1 MSFDDQYNKWKETT
15 LKKSLDK
22 FKERKELFETSA
34 GIEVPRVALPAST
47 TGQEK
52 AVPPLPFGHD
62 VSASETYLE
71 KLGFPGEYPYTRG
84 VQPTMYRS
92 RFWTMRQYAGFS
104 TAEDSNKRYRYLLG
118 QGQTGLSVAF
128 DLPTQIGYDA
138 DDPIAEG
145 EVGKVGVSISSVHDM
160 AQLFDQIPLDKVS
173 TSMTINAPAGV
184 LLAMYIAVAKR
195 QGADISKIRGTIQND
210 ILKEY
215 VARGTYIFPP
225 EPSMRLVTD
234 IFQYCAKDVPNWNT
248 ISISGYH
255 IREAGSTAVQEVA
268 FTLANGMAYVEAALK
283 AGLNVDEF
291 AGQLSF
297 FFNAHNNFLEEVA
310 KFRAARR
317 LWATIMRERFKAQK
331 PSSWQLRFHTQTAGS
346 TLTAQQPENNVVRV
360 TVQALSAV
368 LGGTQSL
375 HTNSMDEALWLPT
388 EKAVRVALRTQQ
400 IIAHE
405 SGVADSVDPLA
416 GSYLIEYLTDEIEK
430 GAQEYIAKID
440 DMGGALQSIEKGFMQ
455 NEIQNAA
462 YAAQQAIERGEQV
475 VVGVNQFAVD
485 EVLTLERLKVDP
497 AIELG
502 QKAKLKALR
511 ETRDQRLVDELLGKL
526 VIAAKGTENLMP
538 LFIEC
543 VENDITLGEI
553 CNALRGVW
561 GEYVAEGF

>member
-1 MSFDDQYNKWKETT
+1 MTINDQYNKWKETT
-15 LKKSLDK
+15 LKRSLDK
-22 FKERKELFETSA
+22 FKERKERFETSA
-34 GIEVPRVALPAST
+34 GIELPRVALPDSNGLDT
-47 TGQEK
+47 PRQEQ
-52 AVPPLPFGHD
+52 AGLLDQQYV
-62 VSASETYLE
+62 E
-71 KLGFPGEYPYTRG
+71 KLNFPGEYPFTRG

-104 TAEDSNKRYRYLLG
+104 TAEESNKRYRYLL
-118 QGQTGLSVAF
+118 QHGQTGLSVAF

-138 DDPIAEG
+138 DDPIAAG
-145 EVGKVGVSISSVHDM
+145 EVGKVGVSISSIHDM
-160 AQLFDQIPLDKVS
+160 EQLYDQIPLDKVS

-195 QGADISKIRGTIQND
+195 QGVDMKSLRGTIQND

-225 EPSMRLVTD
+225 TPSMRLITD
-234 IFQYCAKDVPNWNT
+234 IFQFCAQSVPNWNT

-255 IREAGSTAVQEVA
+255 IREAGSTSVQEVA
-268 FTLANGMAYVEAALK
+268 FTLANGIAYVESALA
-283 AGLNVDEF
+283 AGLNIDDF

-297 FFNAHNNFLEEVA
+297 FFNAHNNLLEEVA

-317 LWATIMRERFKAQK
+317 MWAKIMRERFKAQK

-360 TVQALSAV
+360 TLQALSAV

-388 EKAVRVALRTQQ
+388 EKSVRVALRTQQ
-400 IIAHE
+400 IIAYE

-430 GAQEYIAKID
+430 GAQAYISKID
-440 DMGGALQSIEKGFMQ
+440 SLGGALKSIEQGFMQ

-462 YAAQQAIERGEQV
+462 YAAQQEIERKEQI
-475 VVGVNQFAVD
+475 VVGVNQFQVEEAM
-485 EVLTLERLKVDP
+485 TLERLKVDP

-502 QKAKLKALR
+502 QKAKLKKLR
-511 ETRDQRLVDELLGKL
+511 ETRDQRLVEQLLGRL
-526 VIAAKGTENLMP
+526 VDAAKGTENLMP

-553 CNALRGVW
+553 CNTLRGVW

>member
-1 MSFDDQYNKWKETT
+1 MALRDSFQKWQETI
-15 LKKSLDK
+15 LQKSLDK
-22 FKERKELFETSA
+22 FKERKARFETSS
-34 GIEVPRVALPAST
+34 GIEVPRVPL
-47 TGQEK
+47 
-52 AVPPLPFGHD
+52 AVDHD
-62 VSASETYLE
+62 SGYEQ

-104 TAEDSNKRYRYLLG
+104 TAEESNKRYRYLLG

-138 DDPIAEG
+138 DDPIAQG
-145 EVGKVGVSISSVHDM
+145 EVGKVGVSISSIRDM
-160 AQLFDQIPLDKVS
+160 EQLFDQIPLEQVS

-195 QGADISKIRGTIQND
+195 QGADVKKLRGTIQND

-225 EPSMRLVTD
+225 GPSMRLITD
-234 IFQYCAKDVPNWNT
+234 VFQYCAAEVPSWNT

-255 IREAGSTAVQEVA
+255 IREAGSTAAQEVA
-268 FTLANGMAYVEAALK
+268 FTLSNAIAYVEAALQ
-283 AGLNVDEF
+283 AGLSVDDF
-291 AGQLSF
+291 APQLSF
-297 FFNAHNNFLEEVA
+297 FFNAHNNLLEEIA

-317 LWATIMRERFKAQK
+317 MWAKIMRERFNAQK

-360 TVQALSAV
+360 TLQALSAV

-388 EKAVRVALRTQQ
+388 EKAVRIALRTQQ

-405 SGVADSVDPLA
+405 SGVADAVDPLA
-416 GSYLIEYLTDEIEK
+416 GSYLIEYLTDELENL
-430 GAQEYIAKID
+430 ATDYIRKID
-440 DMGGALQSIEKGFMQ
+440 DMGGALQAIEKGFMQ

-462 YAAQQAIERGEQV
+462 YVAQQAIERKEQI
-475 VVGVNQFAVD
+475 VVGVNAF
-485 EVLTLERLKVDP
+485 EVKEERSLERLSVDP
-497 AIELG
+497 AIEIA
-502 QKAKLKALR
+502 QKAKLKELR
-511 ETRDQRLVDELLGKL
+511 ETRDPRIVEQLLEKL
-526 VIAAKGTENLMP
+526 TAAAQSDENLMP

-543 VENDITLGEI
+543 VENSITLGEI
-553 CNALRGVW
+553 CNTLRVVW